1 MIEKKYLEAIQKLS
15 QINQVSGQLYTNVQ
29 SKIEE
34 CKKNIINEDIKA
46 ANTAISDKDYD
57 NANKYVADI
66 LKIDSNNSDAKQLQN
81 TIVQAQ
87 QKDKE
92 ITEQK
97 QQNSNKSTVI
107 NSQKSNNNQSIVKNN
122 EQSQSRQGE
131 LESINNKLSQCDNY
145 LATLDKGSQKYR
157 DALDY
162 KKGLLENK
170 LNILESQ

>member
-1 MIEKKYLEAIQKLS
+1 M
-15 QINQVSGQLYTNVQ
+15 
-29 SKIEE
+29 
-34 CKKNIINEDIKA
+34 
-46 ANTAISDKDYD
+46 
-57 NANKYVADI
+57 
-66 LKIDSNNSDAKQLQN
+66 
-81 TIVQAQ
+81 
-87 QKDKE
+87 
-92 ITEQK
+92 
-97 QQNSNKSTVI
+97 I